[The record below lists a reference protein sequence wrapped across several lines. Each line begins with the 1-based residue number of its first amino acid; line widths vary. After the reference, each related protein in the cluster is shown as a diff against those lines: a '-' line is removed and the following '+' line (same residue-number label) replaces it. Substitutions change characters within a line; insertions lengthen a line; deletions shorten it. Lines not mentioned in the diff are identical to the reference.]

1 MTRLRTI
8 LLNSLVTLV
17 AAAVVIVAMVWLSGF
32 FHKGKIEPAKL
43 SPASRPAGGVPT
55 TTVACAVVS
64 QFSAAAR
71 DNSSGPVS
79 PRTTA
84 STTLA
89 SIRLSQLP
97 RASAASA

>member
-1 MTRLRTI
+1 MSRT
-8 LLNSLVTLV
+8 S
-17 AAAVVIVAMVWLSGF
+17 
-32 FHKGKIEPAKL
+32 
-43 SPASRPAGGVPT
+43 SPASSSRPGRGVPT
-55 TTVACAVVS
+55 TTVAGAVVS

-71 DNSSGPVS
+71 DNNSEPVS

-89 SIRLSQLP
+89 SIRLSQDP

>member
-1 MTRLRTI
+1 MPCTSVSAARPWR
-8 LLNSLVTLV
+8 
-17 AAAVVIVAMVWLSGF
+17 AAVSRTSWLARS
-32 FHKGKIEPAKL
+32 L
-43 SPASRPAGGVPT
+43 SPSLLEPFGPGAGVPT
-55 TTVACAVVS
+55 STVAGAVVS

-71 DNSSGPVS
+71 DSSSGPVS

-89 SIRLSQLP
+89 SIRLSQVP